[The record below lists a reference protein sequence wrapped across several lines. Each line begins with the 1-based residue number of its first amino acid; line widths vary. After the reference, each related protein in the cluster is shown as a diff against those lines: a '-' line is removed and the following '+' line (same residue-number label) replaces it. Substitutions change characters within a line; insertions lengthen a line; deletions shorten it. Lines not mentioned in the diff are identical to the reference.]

1 MESNVNREIRNYHEG
16 VFMGLSTR
24 QTVCASLAA
33 VAAAG
38 TNFGLKPFIGTELA
52 SVVCILAAAIPA
64 AIGFM
69 TFHGLPFEK
78 LAFAWLRTMLIHN
91 NGWYVYKSVNF
102 YAKFTPEALER
113 NDNKRKT
120 KIAQK
125 GNDRVNQNEENE
137 TT

>member
-1 MESNVNREIRNYHEG
+1 
-16 VFMGLSTR
+16 MGLSTR
-24 QTVCASLAA
+24 QTGCAFLAA

-38 TNFGLKPFIGTELA
+38 TNFGLKPFIGTEFA

-78 LAFAWLRTMLIHN
+78 LAVAWLRTMLIHN
-91 NGWYVYKSVNF
+91 NGWYVYRSVNF

-113 NDNKRKT
+113 NDNKRKK
-120 KIAQK
+120 KIEQK
-125 GNDRVNQNEENE
+125 GNDKVNQNEENE
-137 TT
+137 TA